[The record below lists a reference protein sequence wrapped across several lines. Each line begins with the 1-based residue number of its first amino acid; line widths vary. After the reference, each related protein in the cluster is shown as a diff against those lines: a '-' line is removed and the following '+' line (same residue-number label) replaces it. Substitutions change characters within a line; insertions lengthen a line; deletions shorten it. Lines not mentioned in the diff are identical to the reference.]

1 LAPLESAASG
11 IDVEALHQI
20 DVSGP
25 GMAVVFWKEVHR
37 QYQLQMT
44 STNSIV
50 DPVAKYVNSH
60 TVDF

>member
-1 LAPLESAASG
+1 MSKHS
-11 IDVEALHQI
+11 IDI
-20 DVSGP
+20 SGP
-25 GMAVVFWKEVHR
+25 GIAVVFWKEGYR

-60 TVDF
+60 TVGA